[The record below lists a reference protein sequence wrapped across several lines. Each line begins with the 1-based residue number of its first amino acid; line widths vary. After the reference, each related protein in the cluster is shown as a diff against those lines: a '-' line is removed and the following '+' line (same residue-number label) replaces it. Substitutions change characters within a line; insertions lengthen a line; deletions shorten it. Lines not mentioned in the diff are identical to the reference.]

1 MYYSISSP
9 VSSQFKDRGSRFL
22 AFAHHVRSAE
32 AAKELIDGYRNK
44 FHDARHVCFAYV
56 LNEPSRTERSNDDG
70 EPSGTAGKPI
80 LNQIIKR
87 QLSDILVVVVR
98 YFGGVLL
105 GTPGLINAY
114 RTATE
119 LALQEA
125 EIISYEPFATFRI
138 SYPYTSMQAV
148 INKVQQVGGKLE
160 RMEYG
165 DQTIS
170 AEVSIPQSSESVF
183 AQWLN
188 GQYEICQSVS

>member
-56 LNEPSRTERSNDDG
+56 LNEPSRIERSNDDG